1 MDWIEFIR
9 SSTRILPKI
18 NDEIVSVAT
27 IASWVEYWNYP
38 NMLGYESIEEVFPT
52 LKKEADHAPRLPAV
66 KGAIRAAVE
75 VSSFI
80 EKSANVWILTRP
92 FIFKS

>member
-1 MDWIEFIR
+1 
-9 SSTRILPKI
+9 
-18 NDEIVSVAT
+18 
-27 IASWVEYWNYP
+27 
-38 NMLGYESIEEVFPT
+38 MLGYESIEEVFPT

-80 EKSANVWILTRP
+80 EKSANV
-92 FIFKS
+92 